1 MKNLLIDISG
11 KLSKSYIDAITE
23 IKKIADLLGIPFFII
38 GALARDLI
46 LEYFY
51 GIKSP
56 RMTMDID
63 LGVKVLSWQH
73 YNDLVNA
80 LVESGKFKEQKEN
93 HRLQY
98 NDVFID
104 IIPFGKISDKD
115 FKISWPPEH
124 ELVMNVMGFDEVYEY
139 STIIR
144 LSNNPILEVIIPTLP
159 GLAILKLLS
168 WKDNYPGRPKD
179 AEDLFFIMINYEHA
193 DIFDRL
199 YNTEI
204 KLLENENFDNRIA
217 GIKLLGKDIRKI
229 CNGNTLTHIKEILA
243 EETDEKSNYNLVIN
257 MMKSH
262 NKFDE
267 ILNLLIKLKD
277 GIFEIL

>member
-1 MKNLLIDISG
+1 M
-11 KLSKSYIDAITE
+11 
-23 IKKIADLLGIPFFII
+23 
-38 GALARDLI
+38 
-46 LEYFY
+46 
-51 GIKSP
+51 
-56 RMTMDID
+56 
-63 LGVKVLSWQH
+63 
-73 YNDLVNA
+73 
-80 LVESGKFKEQKEN
+80 
-93 HRLQY
+93 
-98 NDVFID
+98 
-104 IIPFGKISDKD
+104 
-115 FKISWPPEH
+115 
-124 ELVMNVMGFDEVYEY
+124 
-139 STIIR
+139 
-144 LSNNPILEVIIPTLP
+144 
-159 GLAILKLLS
+159 S

-229 CNGNTLTHIKEILA
+229 CNGNTLTHIKKILA